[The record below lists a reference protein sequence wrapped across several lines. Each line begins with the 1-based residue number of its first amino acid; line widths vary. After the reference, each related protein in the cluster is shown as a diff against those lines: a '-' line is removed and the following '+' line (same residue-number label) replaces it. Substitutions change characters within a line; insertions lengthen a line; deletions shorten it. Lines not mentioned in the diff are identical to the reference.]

1 MDSKMYDR
9 ARASLLFLA
18 ALAGVAHE
26 TLIAQAERP
35 YLLAL
40 FAAMLGMP
48 VIEAFKGRDR

>member
-9 ARASLLFLA
+9 ARALLLFLA

-48 VIEAFKGRDR
+48 VIEAFKSREK